1 MRVCV
6 GLEYA
11 LALPAPLFILHWQK
25 STISIT
31 SHFFAFQPSKSTE
44 LGTCRVRK
52 YRQSAQWCI
61 NVGIKLIHC
70 KLEASVL
77 RSLVCTKSCDLWV
90 WGRTVRADFAALLC
104 TVCEKRTFS
113 LLVTWWWT
121 AARNFCPVLFL
132 TSSERESIWLMEP
145 LGRGGV
151 WTVSIAVFD
160 NLSYI

>member
-1 MRVCV
+1 MAKLAYRCSELYADAMKLMQLGSIRDLWPRVSVCVCVCVQACSMHVCVCVCICVCVWACVFVCIYIYMRVCV

-44 LGTCRVRK
+44 LGTRRVRK

-77 RSLVCTKSCDLWV
+77 KSLVCTKSCDLWV
-90 WGRTVRADFAALLC
+90 
-104 TVCEKRTFS
+104 
-113 LLVTWWWT
+113 
-121 AARNFCPVLFL
+121 
-132 TSSERESIWLMEP
+132 
-145 LGRGGV
+145 
-151 WTVSIAVFD
+151 
-160 NLSYI
+160 